1 MRVEFIKRLRD
12 DKYFNSLEALK
23 HQIAADAE
31 RARAVLGLK
40 PLSLF

>member
-1 MRVEFIKRLRD
+1 VEFIRKLRD
-12 DKYFNSLEALK
+12 DKYFDSIEALK

-31 RARAVLGLK
+31 RARAILGLK